1 MAESQALSASDSTM
15 MQRWLK
21 EPMREQ
27 PYNNVSAVLEK
38 SQPNNSGSA
47 NRERSTRDWTVPG
60 SEAGTERKEWGTNEH

>member
-1 MAESQALSASDSTM
+1 
-15 MQRWLK
+15 
-21 EPMREQ
+21 MREQ